1 MQPTVTVVLTTYN
14 HERFIAQAVR
24 SVLDQRTG
32 FGVELV
38 VLDDCSTDGTQ
49 EILRAFARAHPDRI
63 RLVLSPE
70 NKCDNEQ
77 FMAALL
83 SARGRYVA
91 LLDGD
96 DYWTSPDKLQRQV
109 DFLDAHPECALCFH
123 NVSLVSDPPTTP
135 GRTSLPPTFPA
146 RSTLRELLDH
156 CFITTCSVL
165 LRTNAVN
172 AFPAWYPSD
181 NCADWTLFVLAAQHG
196 ELGYLDDVM
205 AVYRQHTG
213 GFWTGCTIP
222 EQRRRVIQFYEQLMP
237 MLAEPYLGV
246 ARTRAAKECFEL
258 SWDERHL
265 GHDMESR
272 RALAK
277 CRQLESDLRK
287 VAWELRA
294 VEGNLARLT
303 FPDDGSGVR
312 VDIDRI
318 GSREPFDLQINLPHL
333 TVNAN
338 ERYSVS
344 CRGRADS
351 ARTAFLGFA
360 RARAPWSG
368 LGLHREIGLDEQWRE
383 FCLEFV
389 ASDTELDG
397 RIHFDLGGD
406 PASVEVAD
414 VRLEP
419 HSEGRMSRAG
429 ASAVTP

>member
-1 MQPTVTVVLTTYN
+1 MQPIVTVVLTTYN

-63 RLVLSPE
+63 RLVLAPE

-83 SARGRYVA
+83 AARGRYVA

-109 DFLDAHPECALCFH
+109 DFLDTHPECALCFH
-123 NVSLVSDPPTTP
+123 NVSLVADPPTTP
-135 GRTSLPPTFPA
+135 SRTSLPPAFPA
-146 RSTLRELLDH
+146 RSTLVDLLDH

-165 LRTNAVN
+165 LRTNAVK

-181 NCADWTLFVLAAQHG
+181 DCADWTLFVLAAQHG
-196 ELGYLDDVM
+196 ALGYLDEVM
-205 AVYRQHTG
+205 AAYRQHPG
-213 GFWTGCTIP
+213 GFWTGATAA
-222 EQRRRVIQFYEQLMP
+222 EQRHRVIAFYERLMP
-237 MLAEPYLGV
+237 MLPEPQRVV
-246 ARTRAAKECFEL
+246 ARARAAKECFEL
-258 SWDERHL
+258 AWDERLL
-265 GHDMESR
+265 GHDMESAG
-272 RALAK
+272 ALAR
-277 CRQLESDLRK
+277 CRQFESDLRK
-287 VAWELRA
+287 VEWELRA

-303 FPDDGSGVR
+303 FPGNGGGVR
-312 VDIDRI
+312 VEIVQL
-318 GSREPFDLQINLPHL
+318 GSRQPFDLQINLPHL
-333 TVNAN
+333 TVTAN
-338 ERYSVS
+338 ERYTVS

-351 ARTAFLGFA
+351 ARPAFLGFA

-368 LGLHREIGLDEQWRE
+368 LGLYREIRLDEQWRE
-383 FCLEFV
+383 FRLEFV
-389 ASDTELDG
+389 ASDTERDG
-397 RIHFDLGGD
+397 RIHFDLGGEA
-406 PASVEVAD
+406 ASVDVAE

-419 HSEGRMSRAG
+419 HSPGQMALTR
-429 ASAVTP
+429 ASALTP